1 MADRPYSV
9 TEITR
14 ALKQTIEMEFP
25 PLWVVGELASY
36 TEHASGHRYFTLK
49 DDQSQLRCVMW
60 KSTQLQ
66 RDFKPESGMEVVA
79 RGRLGV
85 YERSGQYQ
93 LTVQRMMPAGLGAQQ
108 QALEA
113 LKRKLHKEGLFDEE
127 RKRPLPSFPSA
138 VGVVTS
144 SSGAAFRDILNVL
157 SRRFAGLR
165 VVLRPAVVQGAGA
178 ATSIADA
185 IADLNA
191 LGGLDVLIVGRGG
204 GAAEDL
210 AAFNAEGVVRAVAV
224 SATPV
229 ISAVGHEIDVTLTD
243 LVADVRAP
251 TPSAA
256 AELVVRDAGD
266 LRSRVRDLHRRVMDS
281 MDRLIAEND
290 ELLEGYGERYGLR
303 RVEDLLRQHEQT
315 VDELARSL
323 GRETAQAIERGYADY
338 RRLTASLDS
347 LSPLSVLSRGYSIAQ
362 AEDRRPVRD
371 ASSLSK
377 GDRLSIR
384 LQKGQVRTTV
394 EAVEPEDE
402 DGQFKLGL

>member
-14 ALKQTIEMEFP
+14 ALKQTIDSEFP
-25 PLWVVGELASY
+25 PLWVVGELTSY

-49 DDQSQLRCVMW
+49 DEQSQLRCVMW
-60 KSTQLQ
+60 RSTQL

-79 RGRLGV
+79 RGRLSV

-93 LTVQRMMPAGLGAQQ
+93 LTVQRLMPAGMGAQQ

-113 LKRKLHKEGLFDEE
+113 LKRKLQKEGLFDEE
-127 RKRPLPSFPSA
+127 RKRPLPAFPTTLGVLTSA
-138 VGVVTS
+138 
-144 SSGAAFRDILNVL
+144 SGAAFRDILNVL

-178 ATSIADA
+178 VASIAGGV
-185 IADLNA
+185 ADLNA

-210 AAFNAEGVVRAVAV
+210 AAFNAEAVVRAVAA
-224 SATPV
+224 SAVPV
-229 ISAVGHEIDVTLTD
+229 ISAVGHEVDFTLTD

-256 AELVVRDAGD
+256 AELVVRDAAD
-266 LRSRVRDLHRRVMDS
+266 LRARVRDLNRRVLDA
-281 MDRLIAEND
+281 MDRLIVEND

-303 RVEDLLRQHEQT
+303 RVEDLIVNHVQT
-315 VDELARSL
+315 VDDLERSL
-323 GRETAQAIERGYADY
+323 GRETAQAFERRYADY
-338 RRLTASLDS
+338 RRLTATLDS
-347 LSPLSVLSRGYSIAQ
+347 LSPLSVLSRGYSITQ
-362 AEDRRPVRD
+362 SENGEPVRD
-371 ASSLSK
+371 AATLSK
-377 GDRLSIR
+377 GDRVSIR
-384 LQKGQVRTTV
+384 LQKGQVQASV
-394 EAVEPEDE
+394 DAVEPEDE
-402 DGQFKLGL
+402 DGQFKLRI